1 MFVLPSLCLGFIGS
15 VPCLALVLPVL
26 FQDDADIDATPLP
39 SAPAVR
45 YALAVGL
52 VIPLLSAIIPI
63 QAALSKDLHASLDS
77 HKSKLQAL
85 SVEVLEAG
93 QAAQSAFLAFGSLS
107 FVYGL
112 IVYYVTPLA
121 LLSLDFATMLSIFL
135 FVLAGLLCGLSLL
148 AFNFQRF
155 LEIVFTRMFLFW
167 ETASMRML
175 VLKNLD
181 AHRSRNKMT
190 ALIYSISLGF
200 IIFLVVSS
208 SLVLTSTQ
216 KEALQE
222 SGAYLQFSANFENM
236 ISPQAFDGI
245 LKEHADIIEDFGFIT
260 PKLSSIMSANVVKVA
275 ASDYSRIHSIPVDVF
290 GVQPAVSDASIN
302 DFMQLFVN
310 KGALPPTE

>member
-1 MFVLPSLCLGFIGS
+1 M
-15 VPCLALVLPVL
+15 
-26 FQDDADIDATPLP
+26 
-39 SAPAVR
+39 
-45 YALAVGL
+45 GL
-52 VIPLLSAIIPI
+52 VIPILSSIVPI

-93 QAAQSAFLAFGSLS
+93 EATKSAFLAFGSMS

-112 IVYYVTPLA
+112 AVYYYTPLA

-135 FVLAGLLCGLSLL
+135 FVLAGLLSGLSLL

-155 LEIVFTRMFLFW
+155 LEIAFTHMFLSW

-181 AHRSRNKMT
+181 SHRSRNKMT

-216 KEALQE
+216 KASLQD
-222 SGAYLQFSANFENM
+222 SGAYLQFSANYENM
-236 ISPQAFDGI
+236 ISPTTFDRI
-245 LKEHADIIEDFGFIT
+245 LKENADIIEDFGFIT
-260 PKLSSIMSANVVKVA
+260 PKLSSILSANVAKVA
-275 ASDYSRIHSIPVDVF
+275 ALDYSRIHSIPVDVF
-290 GVQPAVSDASIN
+290 GVQSSVSDASID
-302 DFMQLFVN
+302 DFMQFFAN
-310 KGALPPTE
+310 KGALPATE